1 MPIYKTMVDT
11 LNDLKARGYDYDFNI
26 KEDCLHCAQLGR
38 QLSPEEFE
46 VVEVHRFEGAS
57 DPDDNSVV
65 YAIEGPEG
73 IKGTLVN
80 AYGIYSDPATDKL
93 IAKLHIKH

>member
-1 MPIYKTMVDT
+1 MPTYSTLVDT
-11 LNDLKARGYDYDFNI
+11 LNDLKKRGYDHDFNL
-26 KEDCLHCAQLGR
+26 KEDCIHCAQLGR

-57 DPDDNSVV
+57 NPDDSSVV
-65 YAIEGPEG
+65 YAIEGPDG

-80 AYGIYSDPATDKL
+80 AYGIYADPASDKL
-93 IAKLHIKH
+93 IAKLNIKH